1 MNSISPVI
9 LKRSRRLYIIE
20 AALEH
25 LISVLVTG
33 SFLATLTK
41 ELGFSDSLTGI
52 MSSVISLG
60 CLFQLLSLSVRQK
73 HKKSFV
79 LTLSVLNQ
87 LLFFLLYV
95 VPLTGFKE
103 RTKITLFF
111 VLIFF
116 AYFLYNFA
124 HPKKISWLM
133 SLVDDRQRGRFTA
146 NKEAVSLLSGMVFS
160 FCMGCVIDHLAAG
173 GKMRIAFAVAGSVI
187 FVLMLLHSLT
197 MILTAEISSEE
208 LSAKSLTGILPEL
221 TGNKKLLRVAVIFV
235 LYHISTY
242 ISVPFYGTYQINEL
256 GLDLKFITSA
266 AIGGSVARIFASG
279 FWGRYA
285 DKRSFAAMIEK
296 CFIFLGLS
304 QLCVTVA
311 VPSNG
316 MVMFVLYSII
326 NGIAQGG
333 INSALTN
340 LVFDHVPVEKRA
352 DSLAVTQALAG
363 LAGFIATVCIS
374 PVVSYIQNNSNRILG
389 LQIYAQQFVAV
400 LAFVFTLS
408 ALFYTRFSF
417 IRK

>member
-60 CLFQLLSLSVRQK
+60 CLFQLLSLSVRRK

-124 HPKKISWLM
+124 
-133 SLVDDRQRGRFTA
+133 
-146 NKEAVSLLSGMVFS
+146 
-160 FCMGCVIDHLAAG
+160 
-173 GKMRIAFAVAGSVI
+173 RI
-187 FVLMLLHSLT
+187 
-197 MILTAEISSEE
+197 
-208 LSAKSLTGILPEL
+208 
-221 TGNKKLLRVAVIFV
+221 
-235 LYHISTY
+235 
-242 ISVPFYGTYQINEL
+242 
-256 GLDLKFITSA
+256 
-266 AIGGSVARIFASG
+266 
-279 FWGRYA
+279 
-285 DKRSFAAMIEK
+285 
-296 CFIFLGLS
+296 
-304 QLCVTVA
+304 
-311 VPSNG
+311 
-316 MVMFVLYSII
+316 
-326 NGIAQGG
+326 
-333 INSALTN
+333 
-340 LVFDHVPVEKRA
+340 
-352 DSLAVTQALAG
+352 
-363 LAGFIATVCIS
+363 
-374 PVVSYIQNNSNRILG
+374 
-389 LQIYAQQFVAV
+389 
-400 LAFVFTLS
+400 
-408 ALFYTRFSF
+408 SF
-417 IRK
+417 IRNGVFLLYGVCDRSSGRRRENEDRFRSSRVGDFCTYAAAFTDNDFNGRDLERRAFGKKSYRYIAGVDRK